1 MATPADGNVTA
12 VVKNEVFVVINFVDI
27 YYEKSASRNAF
38 LRKKK
43 TFPSRILLKAS
54 NIKTLKGLK

>member
-12 VVKNEVFVVINFVDI
+12 VVKNEVFGVINFI
-27 YYEKSASRNAF
+27 AICYEKSARRNAF

-43 TFPSRILLKAS
+43 
-54 NIKTLKGLK
+54 NISEQIFTESK

>member
-12 VVKNEVFVVINFVDI
+12 VVKNEVFGVINFVDI

-43 TFPSRILLKAS
+43 NVSEQKCTESK
-54 NIKTLKGLK
+54 

>member
-12 VVKNEVFVVINFVDI
+12 VVKNEVFLVMNFVDI
-27 YYEKSASRNAF
+27 YYEKSGSRNG
-38 LRKKK
+38 LPSEKK
-43 TFPSRILLKAS
+43 TFPSRNLLKGS

>member
-27 YYEKSASRNAF
+27 YYENSASRNAF

-43 TFPSRILLKAS
+43 NISERILLKAS